1 MNYLVYKNGFHLPHD
16 FLKIKVLLFAGIS
29 TYNKHIYNTRKDNTL
44 FMIIELYKRKCVLYK
59 KEKDI

>member
-29 TYNKHIYNTRKDNTL
+29 TYNKQFL
-44 FMIIELYKRKCVLYK
+44 FIIHVNIQEKMCIVQEGKRYLISTYCFN
-59 KEKDI
+59 